1 MRPIGW
7 MWMRAGQAAG
17 TAAPS
22 AWPLSL
28 GCPTLLVTTVAAF
41 GAATLPAMVASAQQ
55 ARAVSTD
62 ESVKALDALIRVRE
76 LNAAGNSGEAMRVL
90 QLLLTEEGDRLLP
103 DTKDEMLFLPV
114 RRVIHTMLL
123 ADPVALERY
132 RQEQEPAAAE
142 LLASGRL
149 DEAERTRLLTPSGFE
164 AALRLTQLEAEAG
177 RFESARLILD
187 QLEFHPDRATP
198 AGRSG
203 AAAMATLV
211 AACLPRADQQE
222 RAARWARESGAE
234 PAPQPTIEVSAAL
247 GAGISPFLSP
257 HAAIP
262 PTIPLDRPL
271 QSVALDPFRRSITD
285 DSMSVSVGVS
295 WVLPTVLGERVFIN
309 DGVGIAA
316 FDAATL
322 SPIWRTRPGEGSAR
336 QSLDRRGVPF
346 AMSNS
351 GIPDEP
357 ATVAAGWG
365 VLVAATGIPESG
377 GRRGDTR
384 VHALDEATGQLLWSI
399 EPSRLDPQ
407 LDGAFVR
414 GSILIEGG
422 VAVIPLR
429 KPTLARRVAALYLAG
444 VDLRSGELRWV
455 RLVGSTGTN
464 PWGRWQGRSDTGLM
478 HEGVVYRADDMGVL
492 GAYESARGRPIWVR
506 LSPNV
511 RSFEQAI
518 YRLPTPPPAWE
529 SSVPVAIG
537 PWLFSIE
544 PGTGRTMQIDRAQG
558 AILARRS
565 QTELGDPRY
574 LLASGTRLIAVGE
587 TRLAT
592 LDAEAFASSEISLSR
607 NFGEGS
613 PSGRAIVAGDGADA
627 RILWPMIEGLAVIPP
642 ANPGAES
649 RMQMTSPGNI
659 VIAPDTGASEP
670 VVLSAGSDRLQSML
684 SWDAAGRLL
693 DARMAKRSDDP
704 APLLTALELF
714 HKVGQTSR
722 APELADRLLDL
733 AARTPEDS
741 LDIRA
746 RLLERLLA
754 IVADSQNA
762 RPGFEG
768 DGVPQAERSG
778 PSLELLDQIL
788 DRAARSTDTVAG
800 QARVLLDRAWLREAQ
815 ARPAESVEAL
825 QEILADVGTATVVL
839 AMESG
844 ADGPR
849 TAPAGT
855 EATRRL
861 SDLLTRLGVA
871 PYAPFDE
878 EARVQL
884 EALGIDQASGEA
896 LAALARRYPVA
907 GIAAEAWGRAG
918 EAFDREGKADEAR
931 LAFGRGLAAAELGMI
946 VGRSDQAQTLS
957 RLAAGVI
964 ARSRA
969 RGELE
974 PIHRLLRRLAMAA
987 QNAPATGA
995 LAGAATMI
1003 EVDGVQRGAGELADE
1018 IAATLA
1024 TRSWLPRVGTT
1035 LSGRTQVIEGFEV
1048 AEPIDRTSP
1057 GLSRDSVAMINE
1069 SRGELS
1075 LFAVSAYDD
1084 QLAPLWSRPF
1094 RYRPSVVRVA
1104 PGATIVFWPT
1114 PGGGWLEAISPEGT
1128 TLWKSGELSA
1138 VLAVANAAQAGVG
1151 VNTPLDGAAGLDDVV
1166 ITADAQSVL
1175 IGRRSGGVLCF
1186 DVASGA
1192 TRFSVARA
1200 LSRIYDVALAED
1212 GRAVVS
1218 GAAIT
1223 RDEGQERLV
1232 AALVCLAADGT
1243 IAAQLGPDQLGDHAR
1258 WVVPIRG
1265 ESDVLVG
1272 TASGVLRLDPTTG
1285 TVRWK
1290 TEGAKVQGSIGATVV
1305 GSGGGGG
1312 VAFVLESSSMQLWRV
1327 DLRTGDVDDE
1337 PGDTRQRLTLPVN
1350 LMPVGGALAIT
1361 TSLGLIVI
1369 DESGQTVGADGIDAA
1384 GRIEP
1389 PVLAEGLAIAVEAS
1403 GRETQA
1409 GESSSKLYFIELPSG
1424 RLQSVANVMLM
1435 DTPRLP
1441 MVIEGKILISQGPVT
1456 LVFDAPAK

>member
-7 MWMRAGQAAG
+7 MWMRAGTAAG
-17 TAAPS
+17 TSALF
-22 AWPLSL
+22 AWPTLWCPALLNPLTIAAL
-28 GCPTLLVTTVAAF
+28 GAIAVPV
-41 GAATLPAMVASAQQ
+41 MVASAQQ

-62 ESVKALDALIRVRE
+62 ESVKAQDALIRVRE
-76 LNAAGNSGEAMRVL
+76 LNAAGNGGEAMRVL
-90 QLLLTEEGDRLLP
+90 QLLLTEDGDRLLP
-103 DTKDEMLFLPV
+103 DASDEMLFVPV
-114 RRVIHTMLL
+114 RAVIHSMLM
-123 ADPVALERY
+123 ADAAALDRY
-132 RQEQEPAAAE
+132 RQEQEPAAAD

-177 RFESARLILD
+177 RFESARLILN
-187 QLEFHPDRATP
+187 QLELHPDRRTP
-198 AGRSG
+198 QGRAG

-211 AACLPRADQQE
+211 AACLPRTDQLE
-222 RAARWARESGAE
+222 RAARWAKESGAE
-234 PAPQPTIEVSAAL
+234 PAAQATIEVGAEL

-257 HAAIP
+257 HAALP
-262 PTIPLDRPL
+262 PKIALDRPL
-271 QSVALDPFRRSITD
+271 QSVALDPLRRGITD

-309 DGVGIAA
+309 DGVGVAA

-322 SPIWRTRPGEGSAR
+322 SPIWTARPSDGVSR
-336 QSLDRRGVPF
+336 QVPNRGMVSF
-346 AMSNS
+346 AMSNT

-357 ATVAAGWG
+357 STVSAGWG
-365 VLVAATGIPESG
+365 VLVAATGIPDNG

-384 VHALDEATGQLLWSI
+384 VHGLDEATGQILWSI

-414 GSILIEGG
+414 GSILIDSG
-422 VAVIPLR
+422 VAVIALR
-429 KPTLARRVAALYLAG
+429 KPTLSRRVAALYLVG
-444 VDLRSGELRWV
+444 VDLRTGALRWV
-455 RLVGSTGTN
+455 RMVGSTGTN
-464 PWGRWQGRSDTGLM
+464 PWGRWQGRSDSGLM
-478 HEGVVYRADDMGVL
+478 HEGIVYRADDMGVL
-492 GAYESARGRPIWVR
+492 GAYEAARGRPIWVR
-506 LSPNV
+506 LSPNT
-511 RSFEQAI
+511 RSFDQAI
-518 YRLPTPPPAWE
+518 YRLPPPMPPWE
-529 SSVPVAIG
+529 SSVPVVIG

-544 PGTGRTMQIDRAQG
+544 PGTGRTMQIDREDG
-558 AILARRS
+558 AMLARRS
-565 QTELGDPRY
+565 RSELGDPRY
-574 LLASGTRLIAVGE
+574 LLASGTRLVAVGE
-587 TRLAT
+587 SRLAT
-592 LDAEAFASSEISLSR
+592 LDAETFASSEIALSR
-607 NFGEGS
+607 NFGEGA
-613 PSGRAIVAGDGADA
+613 PSGRAIVAGAGENA
-627 RILWPMIEGLAVIPP
+627 RILWPMVEGLAVIPP
-642 ANPGAES
+642 GQPSIES

-659 VIAPDTGASEP
+659 VIAPDTGATEP
-670 VVLSAGSDRLQSML
+670 VVLSAGSDRLQTML

-722 APELADRLLDL
+722 APALADRLLEL
-733 AARTPEDS
+733 AAKRPEAS

-754 IVADSQNA
+754 IVAESQNT
-762 RPGFEG
+762 RSDT
-768 DGVPQAERSG
+768 DGGAERTG
-778 PSLELLDQIL
+778 PTLPLLDEIL

-815 ARPAESVEAL
+815 ARPAEAVEAL
-825 QEILADVGTATVVL
+825 QEILADPTAAATEL
-839 AMESG
+839 ALDMS

-849 TAPAGT
+849 TSAAGL

-878 EARVQL
+878 EARLQL
-884 EALGIDQASGEA
+884 EALDADRASGAA
-896 LAALARRYPVA
+896 LATLARRYPVA
-907 GIAAEAWGRAG
+907 DVAAEAWGSAG
-918 EAFDREGKADEAR
+918 EAFDREGSADEAR
-931 LAFGRGLAAAELGMI
+931 LAFGRGLAAAELGMAI
-946 VGRSDQAQTLS
+946 GRGDQAQTLS
-957 RLAAGVI
+957 RLAAAVI
-964 ARSRA
+964 SRSRE

-974 PIHRLLRRLAMAA
+974 PIHRLLRRLAMSA
-987 QNAPATGA
+987 QGTLATSTPGA
-995 LAGAATMI
+995 INAATMI
-1003 EVDGVQRGAGELADE
+1003 EVDGVPRGASELAAE
-1018 IAATLA
+1018 IARTLA
-1024 TRSWLPRVGTT
+1024 TRSWMPRVGTA

-1057 GLSRDSVAMINE
+1057 GLSRDSVAMISE
-1069 SRGELS
+1069 ARGELS

-1084 QLAPLWSRPF
+1084 RLAPLWSRPF
-1094 RYRPSVVRVA
+1094 RFRPSVVRIA
-1104 PGATIVFWPT
+1104 PEATIVFWPT
-1114 PGGGWLEAISPEGT
+1114 PGGGWLEAISPEGA
-1128 TLWKSGELSA
+1128 TLWKSGELSS

-1166 ITADAQSVL
+1166 ITSDPQSVL

-1186 DVASGA
+1186 DTASGA
-1192 TRFSVARA
+1192 LRFSVARA
-1200 LSRIYDVALAED
+1200 LSRVYDIALAQG
-1212 GRAVVS
+1212 GRAIIS
-1218 GAAIT
+1218 GAAIS
-1223 RDEGQERLV
+1223 REEGQERLV
-1232 AALVCLAADGT
+1232 AALLCLAPDGT
-1243 IAAQLGPDQLGDHAR
+1243 TGARLGPDELGDHAR

-1265 ESDVLVG
+1265 EGDVLVG
-1272 TASGVLRLDPTTG
+1272 TASGILRLDPSSG

-1290 TEGAKVQGSIGATVV
+1290 TDGANLQGSIAATVV

-1327 DLRTGDVDDE
+1327 DLRSGDVDDE
-1337 PGDTRQRLTLPVN
+1337 PGDTRQRLTLPVS
-1350 LMPVGGALAIT
+1350 LVPVGGALTLT

-1369 DESGQTVGADGIDAA
+1369 DESGQTIGADGIDAA

-1409 GESSSKLYFIELPSG
+1409 GESSSKIYFIELPSG

-1435 DTPRLP
+1435 DAPRLP